1 MSKNTIDMKKILLFV
16 SIILCF
22 SAIVS
27 GCKNRTR
34 EIEMNKH
41 EYTAHQ
47 TEIPMDTAKPH
58 GRDII
63 ADWSGESIESMYEVH
78 GRGRKCDDENFNICE
93 VSCIPVILNMMDI
106 LEL

>member
-63 ADWSGESIESMYEVH
+63 AAWSGESIESMYEVH
-78 GRGRKCDDENFNICE
+78 GLLYGIIHKQTISGRIQQNKYNKLRQY
-93 VSCIPVILNMMDI
+93 P
-106 LEL
+106 